1 MSLSA
6 DLERL
11 ERRHTTPWGEY
22 LADGTG
28 LAAWAADTVDA
39 EAERD
44 LGRLAEWASEVT
56 ERREP

>member
-11 ERRHTTPWGEY
+11 ERQHTTFGEY
-22 LADGTG
+22 LSDGTG
-28 LAAWAADTVDA
+28 LAGWAVDTVDA

-44 LGRLAEWASEVT
+44 LGRLAEWATEVT
-56 ERREP
+56 ERRRDA

>member
-1 MSLSA
+1 VSTSR

-11 ERRHTTPWGEY
+11 ERQHTEWTAY
-22 LADGTG
+22 LTDGTG

-44 LGRLAEWASEVT
+44 LGRLAGWAAEVT

>member
-1 MSLSA
+1 MNLSA

-11 ERRHTTPWGEY
+11 ERQHTAAFGEY
-22 LADGTG
+22 LTDGTG

-44 LGRLAEWASEVT
+44 LGRLAAWAEQVC
-56 ERREP
+56 ERRQP